1 MHRET
6 PNMRP
11 CGAVLCAFWAAVFAG
26 TCSRNNHWAVIIF
39 IFHDIY
45 GFIINLF
52 INLQKNLKN
61 HGNITSLRT
70 VVPHIN
76 LHACQSSRHDARVSY
91 HDPGHERRAAPVYR
105 KARHITALI
114 ILIVFTFAGQF
125 IFMFFGISTNGFRI
139 AGGVIIFKIG
149 YYMLQARYT
158 HVKLNSDEI
167 KTYANDI
174 SITPLG
180 IPMLCGPGAIA
191 NTIVL
196 MSDAH
201 TITMKSILIGSIV
214 FIYVLTYFI
223 LRAST
228 RLVSVLGET
237 GNNVMM
243 RLMGLLLMVIAVEC
257 FVGGMKP
264 ILIDIISQG
273 TAGA

>member
-1 MHRET
+1 MET
-6 PNMRP
+6 LLPY
-11 CGAVLCAFWAAVFAG
+11 ALLCLTSIFTLANLLGTMPVFLTMTQG
-26 TCSRNNHWAVIIF
+26 LSE
-39 IFHDIY
+39 
-45 GFIINLF
+45 
-52 INLQKNLKN
+52 
-61 HGNITSLRT
+61 
-70 VVPHIN
+70 
-76 LHACQSSRHDARVSY
+76 
-91 HDPGHERRAAPVYR
+91 ERRRFIVKRAT
-105 KARHITALI
+105 ITAVI

-149 YYMLQARYT
+149 YDMLQARYT
-158 HVKLNSDEI
+158 HVKLNDNEI
-167 KTYANDI
+167 KTYVNDI

-201 TITMKSILIGSIV
+201 TLSMKAVLVGSIA
-214 FIYVLTYFI
+214 FIYILTYYI

-228 RLVSVLGET
+228 RLLKVLGET

-257 FVGGMKP
+257 FVGGIKP
-264 ILIDIISQG
+264 IFIDVLREGIG
-273 TAGA
+273 K